1 MTEEGNRKCRCDEDI
16 STIHLTLEDDTELEC
31 HVLGFFEVDEDEY
44 IALVPVAGDQ
54 VLLYG
59 YEEGNGQFQL
69 TNIED
74 DQEFNIV
81 SEAFGELFTEE
92 DLQLLDEQ

>member
-1 MTEEGNRKCRCDEDI
+1 MTEERNRNCSCDEDI

-44 IALVPVAGDQ
+44 IALVPVDEKQ

-59 YEEGNGQFQL
+59 YEEHDEQFQL
-69 TNIED
+69 INIED
-74 DQEFNIV
+74 DEEFNIV
-81 SEAFGELFTEE
+81 SEAFEELFTEE
-92 DLQLLDEQ
+92 DFQLLDER